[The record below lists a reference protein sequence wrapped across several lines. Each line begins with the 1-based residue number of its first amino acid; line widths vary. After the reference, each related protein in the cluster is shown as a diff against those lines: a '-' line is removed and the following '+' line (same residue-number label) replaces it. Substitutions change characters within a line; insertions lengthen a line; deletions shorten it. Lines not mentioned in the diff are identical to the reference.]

1 MLLVQLYNEKLWTN
15 EALTGTDT
23 QVPEDLIVYN
33 KVMLND
39 GSGVFTFAQAGA
51 LTRIGSI
58 AMLDSRD
65 ALTRLK
71 GAAVDVDGD
80 GDLDLVLGGRW
91 KGEDDVEYMNPL
103 LINEGEWPRS
113 FECVPASLRAC
124 VHAHNTYRTPPF
136 PSLTNFTRTLHV
148 RTTRRCV

>member
-51 LTRIGSI
+51 LT
-58 AMLDSRD
+58 
-65 ALTRLK
+65 
-71 GAAVDVDGD
+71 
-80 GDLDLVLGGRW
+80 
-91 KGEDDVEYMNPL
+91 
-103 LINEGEWPRS
+103 PR
-113 FECVPASLRAC
+113 A
-124 VHAHNTYRTPPF
+124 
-136 PSLTNFTRTLHV
+136 RTLMC
-148 RTTRRCV
+148 TP